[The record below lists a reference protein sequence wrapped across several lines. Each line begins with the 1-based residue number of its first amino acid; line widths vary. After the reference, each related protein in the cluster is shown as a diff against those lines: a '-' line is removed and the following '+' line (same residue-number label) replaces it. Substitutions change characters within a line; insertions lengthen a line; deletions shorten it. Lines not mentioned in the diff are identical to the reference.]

1 MIEIDAR
8 HQPYEVS
15 DLDGGTLLGFLAED
29 RVIELKMA
37 RKKLRL
43 AYQWAIMHP
52 PSPEHPKAVVG
63 DETLFPTDC
72 EDKISGDGTPD
83 VALFAVEELAASAG
97 ISRSAGFALVADA
110 LDLVHRL
117 PHLWAKVEALEM

>member
-29 RVIELKMA
+29 RVVELKVI
-37 RKKLRL
+37 RRKLRL

-63 DETLFPTDC
+63 DQTLFPTDC
-72 EDKISGDGTPD
+72 EQQ
-83 VALFAVEELAASAG
+83 
-97 ISRSAGFALVADA
+97 
-110 LDLVHRL
+110 DLR
-117 PHLWAKVEALEM
+117 